1 MVCLLCSSY
10 PGLPTNLIRS
20 YRLPPF
26 PAGPSLSVPPLI
38 YLCDDIQFC
47 QTDQAVKNDRE
58 RLECAKL
65 SSSAGYELPYASK
78 GQEEVCDEPALK
90 RSGGRSLMGTA
101 IDSEAILVA
110 SRQRSARR
118 LWLWGTASLVIL
130 IGFLYRDIFAA
141 LVRQWW
147 NDPDFS
153 HGFFV
158 PVLAAYLVWQRR
170 DVLASLPVKPSWWGL
185 AVMIG
190 AVGILLLGAFG
201 AELFLSRSSF
211 IFLLAGLVIFFLG
224 WDHFRAL
231 IFPWCFVFLMVP
243 LPTLIMNEVTLPLQ
257 FLASSLATSLLAFVG
272 VPVLRDGN
280 VIQLPTMSL
289 QVVEACSGIRSLVSL
304 ITLAVVYAYLLEKN
318 KVIRVV
324 LVLAAVPIAIAA
336 NGLRIMG
343 TGLTGMYWSPDKAQ
357 GFFHEFSGWL
367 IFIMS
372 LLMLFA
378 LHQML
383 RGLARWRLRR
393 PA

>member
-1 MVCLLCSSY
+1 
-10 PGLPTNLIRS
+10 
-20 YRLPPF
+20 
-26 PAGPSLSVPPLI
+26 
-38 YLCDDIQFC
+38 
-47 QTDQAVKNDRE
+47 
-58 RLECAKL
+58 
-65 SSSAGYELPYASK
+65 
-78 GQEEVCDEPALK
+78 
-90 RSGGRSLMGTA
+90 MGTA
-101 IDSEAILVA
+101 IDSHPVLLQQQ
-110 SRQRSARR
+110 QRSVSR
-118 LWLWGTASLVIL
+118 LWWWGTASLAVL
-130 IGFLYRDIFAA
+130 VLFLYRDIFAA

-158 PVLAAYLVWQRR
+158 PLLAAYLVWQKR
-170 DVLASLPVKPSWWGL
+170 DTLASLPAKPSWWGL
-185 AVMIG
+185 AVMVG
-190 AVGILLLGAFG
+190 AVGILLLGVFG

-211 IFLLAGLVIFFLG
+211 IFLLAGMVILFLG

-231 IFPWCFVFLMVP
+231 IFPWCFLFLMVP
-243 LPTLIMNEVTLPLQ
+243 LPTLMMNEVTLPLQ
-257 FLASSLATSLLAFVG
+257 FFASSLATTLLRLVG

-304 ITLAVVYAYLLEKN
+304 ITLAVIYAYLLEKN
-318 KVIRVV
+318 KVIRVL

-367 IFIMS
+367 IFVMS

-378 LHQML
+378 VHQVM
-383 RGLARWRLRR
+383 RVVAGWHSRR
-393 PA
+393 AT